1 LAVVVALLVAG
12 CGHAGP
18 RGEVDGYFRLPG
30 RPAADVQRGGLNF
43 LPGKG
48 TVQRRGGILGFL
60 APSGSGHG
68 HVARVGADGRY
79 SVTLP
84 PGSYTVI
91 GGLSGDPEGPAPESC
106 AATITVVVTAH
117 GTTRADFVCHAT
129 PVNARSPASPTT
141 P

>member
-1 LAVVVALLVAG
+1 M
-12 CGHAGP
+12 H
-18 RGEVDGYFRLPG
+18 
-30 RPAADVQRGGLNF
+30 
-43 LPGKG
+43 
-48 TVQRRGGILGFL
+48 RRGGILGFF
-60 APSGSGHG
+60 APNGSGHG

-91 GGLSGDPEGPAPESC
+91 GGLSGDRGGPTPESC
-106 AATITVVVTAH
+106 DATIDVVVTAR

-129 PVNARSPASPTT
+129 PVNVRSPGSART

>member
-1 LAVVVALLVAG
+1 M
-12 CGHAGP
+12 
-18 RGEVDGYFRLPG
+18 
-30 RPAADVQRGGLNF
+30 ADVQRGGLNF

-60 APSGSGHG
+60 APNGSGHG

-79 SVTLP
+79 SVTLA

-91 GGLSGDPEGPAPESC
+91 GGLSGDPGGPAPESC
-106 AATITVVVTAH
+106 DATIIVVVTAH

-129 PVNARSPASPTT
+129 PPSASDTASSLESCERGGRRITVPGACLT
-141 P
+141 

>member
-1 LAVVVALLVAG
+1 VVVALLVAG

-18 RGEVDGYFRLPG
+18 RGEVDGYFYLPG

-43 LPGKG
+43 LPGSG

-60 APSGSGHG
+60 APGGSGHG

-79 SVTLP
+79 SVTLA

-91 GGLSGDPEGPAPESC
+91 GGLAGHPGGPAPESC
-106 AATITVVVTAH
+106 ADAINVVVTAH